1 MNFISGRS
9 LAGRYIL
16 AGITKTTSSSD
27 DSSTVTYPVIDN
39 AFYIALYNSAGQITK
54 YLASDIFDSPLV
66 SVEFKLEETGCSDF
80 TLTLNREYADLIF
93 INQRI
98 SIYLFG
104 ETSPRYTGY
113 VNARALSGTTTETI
127 EVSGYGYFGKFE
139 KIIINETYENIEV
152 MAAVSDLIQN
162 TVAAKTGITY
172 NSRKM
177 VSTDFTLTGQQFA
190 YATAKDVLEDLAGY
204 ADDYV
209 YGVDELM
216 EFYFKPR
223 TTTINEDSRLWV
235 GTHLTTFEPEEDMS
249 DLVNY
254 FYVKYGEEQDDGS
267 YYYLDD
273 DSEPVAFYDQ
283 TSIDTYGYYEDVLT
297 MPTAITSTDVIR
309 WAQNKLENTKS
320 PTVSAKLSG
329 FTLDV
334 IKRNIKPEGLAVVNC
349 DDGTQYQYQVTEV
362 DYKISGDDGITM
374 EITLGSKPDRLDKY
388 IRKLIKAQDDA
399 DAFAD
404 LSDTSSS

>member
-1 MNFISGRS
+1 MNILSGRS
-9 LAGRYIL
+9 LAGKYIL
-16 AGITKTTSSSD
+16 AGITNTTTSEETSI
-27 DSSTVTYPVIDN
+27 TYPTIDN
-39 AFYIALYNSAGQITK
+39 AFYIALYNSSGQISQ
-54 YLASDIFDSPLV
+54 YLSSDIFDSPLV

-80 TLTLNREYADLIF
+80 TLTLSREYASLIF

-98 SIYLFG
+98 EIYLFG
-104 ETSPRYTGY
+104 ETSPRYCGY
-113 VNARALSGTTTETI
+113 VNQRGLSGTTTDTVEI
-127 EVSGYGYFGKFE
+127 AGYGYYGKFE
-139 KIIINETYENIEV
+139 KIIINKTYEDIEV
-152 MAAVSDLIQN
+152 TSAVKDLIRN
-162 TVAAKTGITY
+162 YIAGKTGISY

-190 YATAKDVLEDLAGY
+190 YATASDVLEDLAGY

-216 EFYFKPR
+216 DFFWKPR
-223 TTTINEDSRLWV
+223 DTTVNEDTRLWV
-235 GTHLTTFEPEEDMS
+235 GTHFTTFEPEEDMS

-273 DSEPVAFYDQ
+273 DSNPVVFSDSE
-283 TSIDTYGYYEDVLT
+283 SIETYGYYEDVFT
-297 MPTAITSTDVIR
+297 MPTAITETDVIR
-309 WAQNKLENTKS
+309 WAQNKLENTKN
-320 PTVSAKLSG
+320 PTFSAKLSG

-334 IKRNIKPEGLAVVNC
+334 IKRNIKPEGMAVINC
-349 DDGTQYQYQVTEV
+349 EDGTQYEYQVTEV

-374 EITLGSKPDRLDKY
+374 EITLGNKPDRLDKY
-388 IRKLIKAQDDA
+388 IRQLIKAQDDA

-404 LSDTSSS
+404 LSDSSDDE